1 MAGQGSKQIS
11 NGRAVL
17 MGTLWVNIP
26 VLLIFVL
33 GAVIPAV
40 FSALAH
46 DKLFAFLN
54 RYPLLGPVW
63 LVGTFIG
70 AWMWWSFNVPKWRIW
85 ALRRVPDWLS
95 LEQEAI
101 NVGLIWDERTLLGRI
116 FSRTE
121 IWSRKDRNQEA
132 DLRLKHPS
140 LRR

>member
-1 MAGQGSKQIS
+1 
-11 NGRAVL
+11 

-46 DKLFAFLN
+46 DKFFAFLD

-70 AWMWWSFNVPKWRIW
+70 
-85 ALRRVPDWLS
+85 
-95 LEQEAI
+95 
-101 NVGLIWDERTLLGRI
+101 GLDVVVVQR
-116 FSRTE
+116 S
-121 IWSRKDRNQEA
+121 KMA
-132 DLRLKHPS
+132 DMGS
-140 LRR
+140 